1 MNFLCVHVE
10 RLVISCTIPDMR
22 NQLTLKAT
30 ALSFEKPILTKL
42 KHGNFNR
49 SLKTWSCS
57 HKLPFHIDTGVGYHF
72 LKENGQSFEKTS
84 KRWSFSFLLCPHN
97 ASPNWAAAVALL
109 LYILLWMNKTMQCP
123 PSRSHRRRPCV
134 AYRPLFFFFFSV
146 FKLFSLGF
154 FFSFLSC
161 CTIGGLCVMLRDKGK
176 RKSKVSFFVHVC
188 VFKYRVGGAGR
199 YMDVSLLFT
208 GTSFKCRGY
217 GCAARRRRIR
227 GKKTIVY
234 WYTNPPLPIH
244 AQS

>member
-154 FFSFLSC
+154 FFLSFLVVPSVGYVWC
-161 CTIGGLCVMLRDKGK
+161 CATKERENRRFLFLCMY
-176 RKSKVSFFVHVC
+176 VC
-188 VFKYRVGGAGR
+188 LSIEWEELGVIW
-199 YMDVSLLFT
+199 M
-208 GTSFKCRGY
+208 
-217 GCAARRRRIR
+217 
-227 GKKTIVY
+227 
-234 WYTNPPLPIH
+234 
-244 AQS
+244 